1 MRQIAWTPKSLRAYK
16 RLVRQNPQL
25 RVPIEETLRQLAIDP
40 FHPTLKTHK
49 LSGEFDTIWSA
60 SITYSYRILFKFT
73 IVEQPENAILLLNLG
88 NHDDVY

>member
-1 MRQIAWTPKSLRAYK
+1 MRQIGWTPKSLRAYK

-25 RVPIEETLRQLAIDP
+25 RVPMEETLRQLAIDP

-49 LSGEFDTIWSA
+49 LSGEFDGIWSA
-60 SITYSYRILFKFT
+60 SINYSYRVLFKFN
-73 IVEQPENAILLLNLG
+73 IGKQSENAIILLNLG

>member
-25 RVPIEETLRQLAIDP
+25 QSALEKTLTQLAIDP
-40 FHPTLKTHK
+40 FHPSLKTHK
-49 LSGEFDTIWSA
+49 LSGEFEGIWSA
-60 SITYSYRILFKFT
+60 SIDYSYRVLFEFT
-73 IVEQPENAILLLNLG
+73 RTSDSEDAILLLNLG

>member
-1 MRQIAWTPKSLRAYK
+1 MRQIGWTPKSLRAYK

-40 FHPTLKTHK
+40 FHPTMKTHK
-49 LSGEFDTIWSA
+49 LSGEFDAIWSA
-60 SITYSYRILFKFT
+60 SINYSYRILFKFT
-73 IVEQPENAILLLNLG
+73 IVEKSENAILLLNLG